1 MQIWL
6 NGQAYTPVAADN
18 LLALVHELS
27 LPEQSLAMS
36 VAGNIVPRSQWQ
48 QTPLTE
54 GIQIALFQAIA
65 GG

>member
-6 NGQAYTPVAADN
+6 NDQSYTPVAADN
-18 LLALVHELS
+18 LLTLVHELS